1 MATLVLREPLIS
13 ILALPALP
21 AAACG
26 CAAMLCFALGLR
38 GLCRLGSQR
47 GDGVR
52 IALSALPPLTRS
64 SMLPGLVPLLTLRLG

>member
-1 MATLVLREPLIS
+1 
-13 ILALPALP
+13 
-21 AAACG
+21 
-26 CAAMLCFALGLR
+26 MLCFALGLR